1 LAIAEGLVV
10 LIQISEKLLVLS
22 MNILV
27 IGNDAHLQECREKF
41 GGVHQYKLAMHQQEA
56 VIFFD
61 TADVIF
67 DFIVDEGY
75 QTEFYQN
82 YLKGIVFLNTS
93 FVTLA
98 KLTDKIRNPINRI
111 FFGFCGMPTFLNR
124 ELLEVSLRSQ
134 QDSAQLQQICKTLN
148 TDYVVVDDQVGLVTP
163 RVICMIINEAFYTV
177 QEGTATKEDID
188 VAMKL
193 GTNYPFGPFEWSEKI
208 GLENIKRLL
217 SAVYEDTRDE
227 RYKICP
233 LLENNSDNDLDQ
245 SC

>member
-1 LAIAEGLVV
+1 
-10 LIQISEKLLVLS
+10 

-27 IGNDAHLQECREKF
+27 IGNDAHLQECRDKF
-41 GGVHQYKLAMHQQEA
+41 GEEHQYSLAKNQHES
-56 VIFFD
+56 VNFFD
-61 TADVIF
+61 TVDVIF
-67 DFIVDEGY
+67 DFIAYEDDS
-75 QTEFYQN
+75 QNEFYQN
-82 YLKGIVFLNTS
+82 YLKGIIFLNTS

-98 KLTDKIRNPINRI
+98 KLTGKIKDATTCI

-134 QDSAQLQQICKTLN
+134 QDSAKLQQICKALN

-193 GTNYPFGPFEWSEKI
+193 GTNYPFGPFEWCGKI
-208 GLENIKRLL
+208 GIRNVCKLL
-217 SAVYEDTRDE
+217 SAVYNDTQDK
-227 RYKICP
+227 RYEITP
-233 LLENNSDNDLDQ
+233 LLGQMNHD
-245 SC
+245 